1 MRGIYTSVNKI
12 RRQVFTEVAKLAY
25 EGGDYKRIE
34 DLPYKIIPGEIAS
47 YRDSVFL
54 ERAIVGE
61 RLRLT
66 MGLPIR
72 KANEHAPIAD
82 GIEECTK
89 PEKYYEPPLIN
100 VIKFACHSCPDNQVK
115 VTDQCQGCLAHPCRE
130 VCPKGAIS
138 EVNGRSVID
147 PEKCIGCGRCVK
159 ECPYNAILKM
169 ERPCAKACGMKAI
182 KSDEFGRADIDYD
195 KCVSC
200 GMCLVN
206 CPFGAIADKSQ
217 IFQTIQAIKS
227 DVPVYAIVAPAV
239 AGQFGACL
247 LYTSPSPRD

>member
-100 VIKFACHSCPDNQVK
+100 VIKFACPPARTTRSKSLTSARMPCPPAGK
-115 VTDQCQGCLAHPCRE
+115 
-130 VCPKGAIS
+130 
-138 EVNGRSVID
+138 SV
-147 PEKCIGCGRCVK
+147 PR
-159 ECPYNAILKM
+159 ALFLK
-169 ERPCAKACGMKAI
+169 
-182 KSDEFGRADIDYD
+182 
-195 KCVSC
+195 
-200 GMCLVN
+200 
-206 CPFGAIADKSQ
+206 
-217 IFQTIQAIKS
+217 
-227 DVPVYAIVAPAV
+227 
-239 AGQFGACL
+239 
-247 LYTSPSPRD
+247 

>member
-82 GIEECTK
+82 GIEE
-89 PEKYYEPPLIN
+89 
-100 VIKFACHSCPDNQVK
+100 
-115 VTDQCQGCLAHPCRE
+115 
-130 VCPKGAIS
+130 
-138 EVNGRSVID
+138 
-147 PEKCIGCGRCVK
+147 
-159 ECPYNAILKM
+159 
-169 ERPCAKACGMKAI
+169 
-182 KSDEFGRADIDYD
+182 
-195 KCVSC
+195 
-200 GMCLVN
+200 
-206 CPFGAIADKSQ
+206 
-217 IFQTIQAIKS
+217 
-227 DVPVYAIVAPAV
+227 
-239 AGQFGACL
+239 
-247 LYTSPSPRD
+247 